1 LNRRIAIALAVLVVV
16 VAFAGW
22 LYLTRPTQRSSG
34 FEVIL
39 ASNGQVLISDQDVS
53 VYNATSHGFNLTAG
67 CVDRM
72 KGMELYHKS
81 LEVRLDGRLLD
92 NGSFWSYVDSMTPPA
107 GISLLDIVLV
117 QNGHST
123 SFLMEACYPSGYY
136 VNCTAP
142 SYFGDIATHFQGLGK
157 LVS

>member
-1 LNRRIAIALAVLVVV
+1 LNRKIAVAIAALIAF
-16 VAFAGW
+16 VAFASW
-22 LYLTRPTQRSSG
+22 LSLAQPMQKPSG

-53 VYNATSHGFNLTAG
+53 VYNATSHEINLTAG

-107 GISLLDIVLV
+107 GLSLLDILSV
-117 QNGHST
+117 QRGYST
-123 SFLMEACYPSGYY
+123 IFLMEACYPSGYY
-136 VNCTAP
+136 FNCTVP
-142 SYFGDIATHFQGLGK
+142 SYFGDLASHFQGLGK
-157 LVS
+157 LVN